1 MSYFIPM
8 ILDRFP
14 EIQKLS
20 PAEKLMVVSELWNDL
35 EENPAEIPVSREV
48 LAELNRRMQH
58 FQQHPEEFTSW
69 ESVKARIAA
78 PRK

>member
-1 MSYFIPM
+1 
-8 ILDRFP
+8 
-14 EIQKLS
+14 
-20 PAEKLMVVSELWNDL
+20 MVVSELWNDL

-58 FQQHPEEFTSW
+58 FQQHPEEFTTW